1 MTLSASGSHKSKK
14 HCFTWEKHFVCSNC
28 ETYPSISTTKRNS
41 SADNRV
47 FFCPDCA
54 ETLPQSIYQNT
65 HNVKNATKVQDALGL
80 AIQAS
85 DVCLEVLRLDSG
97 KTKLEGNNIKFYD
110 MGLFFTISFLKS
122 HFINGLID
130 TLDPEN
136 KFQMRSTSL
145 IFLELGAPNNNG
157 LYKAGLL
164 HLVFGNAGP
173 DGKRIEGKP
182 GKLRDNMG
190 NEQAIGNGR
199 DFEKYFGI
207 DYNAPGAWE
216 AIADSILAIITTWSV
231 YGYNQNERED
241 KRVGLNLGFT
251 TKLKN
256 NDIFASVII
265 GSNGFIV
272 TVHIDD
278 SPIKKLQC
286 AFDDQTIPK
295 ERFSVKC
302 KFCSNIYTTNNR
314 LKNT

>member
-1 MTLSASGSHKSKK
+1 
-14 HCFTWEKHFVCSNC
+14 
-28 ETYPSISTTKRNS
+28 
-41 SADNRV
+41 
-47 FFCPDCA
+47 
-54 ETLPQSIYQNT
+54 
-65 HNVKNATKVQDALGL
+65 
-80 AIQAS
+80 
-85 DVCLEVLRLDSG
+85 
-97 KTKLEGNNIKFYD
+97 
-110 MGLFFTISFLKS
+110 
-122 HFINGLID
+122 
-130 TLDPEN
+130 
-136 KFQMRSTSL
+136 
-145 IFLELGAPNNNG
+145 
-157 LYKAGLL
+157 
-164 HLVFGNAGP
+164 
-173 DGKRIEGKP
+173 
-182 GKLRDNMG
+182 MG
-190 NEQAIGNGR
+190 NEKAIGHGR
-199 DFEKYFGI
+199 DFKKYFGI

-314 LKNT
+314 LKKHLNKKHTDLHSCDICKEKFKTEDEIIDHKQLLHTTSVNITEDELVLIDGQDCKKCDFNL